1 MSLPTFLGIGVPRAG
16 TTWLHTLLES
26 HPDVYVPRRR
36 KELYFFNLYYDR
48 GLSWYKK
55 FFPPDSE
62 VGRYRAI
69 GEITPHYFY
78 GSTCPERMAKLPVD
92 KLILML
98 RNPID
103 RAWSYYA
110 LKVRDGIFWGT
121 FEEFLQEWPVIE
133 QGYYTRYLENYLRYF
148 RRDQILIL
156 IYETA
161 LKDVA
166 QTQRT
171 LAEFLDISPDKFS
184 PEVSERVIN
193 PSYVPKARRA
203 YGVAFRASRVLRE
216 WDLDWVVNVA
226 KRLGLKQAFGVA
238 GKVPPMLEQT
248 RAELAEAY
256 EEEIDELEEF
266 LGVSLDAWR
275 SERAGA
281 PRTSAL

>member
-1 MSLPTFLGIGVPRAG
+1 MSLPTFIGIGVPRAG
-16 TTWLHTLLES
+16 TTWLHALLES
-26 HPDVYVPRRR
+26 HPEVYVPQRR
-36 KELYFFNLYYDR
+36 KELFFFNLYYDR

-62 VGRYRAI
+62 AGRYRAI

-78 GSTCPERMAKLPVD
+78 GSTCPERMARLPVE
-92 KLILML
+92 KLLLML

-121 FEEFLQEWPVIE
+121 FEEFLREWPVIE
-133 QGYYTRYLENYLRYF
+133 QGYYTGYLENYLRYF

-161 LKDVA
+161 LKNVA
-166 QTQRT
+166 QTQCA
-171 LAEFLDISPDKFS
+171 LAEFLDISVDKFS
-184 PEVSERVIN
+184 LAAGERVIN
-193 PSYVPKARRA
+193 QSYVPRARRA
-203 YGVAFRASRVLRE
+203 YGVAFRVSRVLRE
-216 WDLDWVVNVA
+216 WDLDWVVNAA
-226 KRLGLKQAFGVA
+226 KQLGVKQAFGVA

-248 RAELAEAY
+248 RTELAEAY
-256 EEEIDELEEF
+256 EEEIDKLEQF

-275 SERAGA
+275 GERAEV
-281 PRTSAL
+281 PRGSAL